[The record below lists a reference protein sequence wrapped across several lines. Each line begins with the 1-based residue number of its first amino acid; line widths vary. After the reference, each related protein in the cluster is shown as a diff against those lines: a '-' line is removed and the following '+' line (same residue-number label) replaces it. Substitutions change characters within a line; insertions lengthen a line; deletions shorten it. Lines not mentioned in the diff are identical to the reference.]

1 MYLSIINETIKP
13 HFLIL
18 AKSLCK
24 IDGVYDDKERAT
36 ISAYCKEM
44 GIADTDFSAKDLK
57 ETITY
62 LDTNCSKQE
71 KKIIVFELVGLA
83 CVNHA
88 FTKDE
93 RELIHLAST
102 SFNLSKDYVDDCEKL
117 IQQYFNFQESIDKL
131 VMQK

>member
-1 MYLSIINETIKP
+1 MYLNIISTTIKP

-44 GIADTDFSAKDLK
+44 DIANTDFSTKDLK
-57 ETITY
+57 ETIEY
-62 LDTNCSKQE
+62 LAANCTNQE

-93 RELIHLAST
+93 RELIHLASQ
-102 SFNLSKDYVDDCEKL
+102 SFNLSDIYVNDCEKL
-117 IQQYFNFQESIDKL
+117 IQQYFSLQESINKL
-131 VMQK
+131 VMQE